1 METVQYI
8 DFYFVDNSNDW
19 LDLQGN
25 MPFSWLHC
33 GRVTIAEGCFCNRGF
48 TVKEFK
54 NIVIELRKQEKTGVK
69 RISRDKNNTS
79 RYAMGE
85 PIRDKDGKIIEIE
98 QTQYDELGENLFN
111 LNLPEKINDNEAN
124 FESFTLAINKA
135 LEDYEINTCI
145 RKIHF
150 LAQAYHETGRFTK
163 TYEVSPTSDVKGGP
177 FYRGR
182 GLIQLTH
189 DYNYENLK
197 NKLKDNS
204 NLVDFVPRV
213 AKEIKLACQAAGY
226 YWKNIG
232 AKNGNISQYADKDDV
247 LTVSKEVNG
256 YKKLQ
261 RLPNGYNERVY
272 FTNQLKIIMKYGECE
287 NKK

>member
-1 METVQYI
+1 
-8 DFYFVDNSNDW
+8 
-19 LDLQGN
+19 
-25 MPFSWLHC
+25 
-33 GRVTIAEGCFCNRGF
+33 
-48 TVKEFK
+48 
-54 NIVIELRKQEKTGVK
+54 
-69 RISRDKNNTS
+69 
-79 RYAMGE
+79 
-85 PIRDKDGKIIEIE
+85 
-98 QTQYDELGENLFN
+98 
-111 LNLPEKINDNEAN
+111 LPEKINSSEAN
-124 FESFTLAINKA
+124 FESFTSAINKA